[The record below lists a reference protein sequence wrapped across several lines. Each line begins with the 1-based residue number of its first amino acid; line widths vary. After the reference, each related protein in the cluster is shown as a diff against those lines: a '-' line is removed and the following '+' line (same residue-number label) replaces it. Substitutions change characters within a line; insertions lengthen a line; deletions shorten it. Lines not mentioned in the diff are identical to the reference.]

1 MTAPPRI
8 FKVTYRSGLRYR
20 NAETYMKVP
29 YGGLFGM
36 SEVLSRMLT
45 TGQILWFR
53 IDVAKPG
60 EITPDIRAG
69 LERWMPALTHTSHVT
84 GVDWTS

>member
-1 MTAPPRI
+1 MKNPPRI
-8 FKVTYRSGLRYR
+8 FKVTYRSGLRHR
-20 NAETYMKVP
+20 NAEMYMKVP

-53 IDVAKPG
+53 ISVAKPG
-60 EITPDIRAG
+60 EITPEIRSG
-69 LERWMPALTHTSHVT
+69 LERWMPALTHTSDTT
-84 GVDWTS
+84 GVDWTA